1 MHAFSVAPFD
11 QNLSVD
17 GKTLSDDRATL
28 GALGVL
34 PESVI
39 LLKVRHGSAPA
50 GFRGFSCVTPESVI
64 LLKVRGG
71 SAPAGLRGFSCTVG
85 AAVVKVPRS
94 SAGCGSKLL
103 L

>member
-34 PESVI
+34 
-39 LLKVRHGSAPA
+39 
-50 GFRGFSCVTPESVI
+50 PESVI